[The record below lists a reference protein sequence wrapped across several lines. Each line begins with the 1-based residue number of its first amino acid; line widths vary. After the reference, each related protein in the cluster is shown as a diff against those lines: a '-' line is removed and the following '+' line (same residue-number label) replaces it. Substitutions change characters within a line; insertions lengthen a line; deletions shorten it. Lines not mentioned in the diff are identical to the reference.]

1 MTQIWENDKVV
12 AVTPVLA
19 GPCVV
24 SQVKTLKTDK
34 YSALQLVFG
43 ARKAKNIKKPQL
55 GHFKKASVSPMHV
68 REFRTEGD
76 VSVNVGDQI
85 SAATFAAGDIIAVTG
100 TSKGRGFQGVV
111 KRWGFK
117 GGRKSHG
124 NKDQLRMPGSVG
136 AKGPA
141 HIFKGMRMGGRM
153 GNERV
158 TVTNLE
164 IASVDIENNILYVKG
179 AVPGA
184 NGGLLLIKG
193 KGELI
198 IDTTPVVTEEVSAP
212 VVEEVVAE
220 EAVVAETPAVET
232 ETTPEVAVAEEA
244 PVVVDAV
251 VVEENKEEAPAA

>member
-1 MTQIWENDKVV
+1 MKFILGKKMQMTQIWENDKVL

-24 SQVKTLKTDK
+24 SQVKTQAKDK
-34 YSALQLVFG
+34 YSALQLAFG
-43 ARKAKNIKKPQL
+43 VRKEKNLKKPQR
-55 GHFKKASVSPMHV
+55 GHFQKAGVSPMHV

-76 VSVNVGDQI
+76 AAVKIGDTI
-85 SAATFAAGDIIAVTG
+85 SAASFAAGDIIAVTG

-111 KRWGFK
+111 KRHGFQ

-136 AKGPA
+136 PKGPA

-158 TVTNLE
+158 TVQNLM
-164 IASVDIENNILYVKG
+164 IASVDLENNILYIKG

-184 NGGLLLIKG
+184 NGGLVMIKG
-193 KGELI
+193 EGELVI
-198 IDTTPVVTEEVSAP
+198 NAAPLVEETKVETPVVSEEVVVTPEVAAEIPVAEAPVEAVP
-212 VVEEVVAE
+212 VVEE
-220 EAVVAETPAVET
+220 T
-232 ETTPEVAVAEEA
+232 
-244 PVVVDAV
+244 
-251 VVEENKEEAPAA
+251 KEEAPAA